1 MYKELMALLK
11 KPELNAPS
19 TTISNYALWVDEHI
33 SKGMLKSHLSP
44 DEEGATS
51 KHDFVFRSAQWIAKI
66 APPTQYADLLDLGCG
81 PGVYAE
87 RFVKAGYSV
96 TGVDFS
102 ERSIAYAKEQTELN
116 GSGIVYH
123 LQNYLTIDFS
133 EQFDVI
139 TIINKDYPVL
149 SIADRTTLLKKAY
162 QALKPGGKFIFD
174 ALTPKMRAKEKRA
187 WRFSEDGS
195 FMCNKPHILLEAVYQ
210 YDDEDKTEL
219 HQNIMITDEDANCI
233 NIWNHYLSKDLLLSE
248 ILPIGFEKAD
258 FFGNIAGEKYSDE
271 GETICAVVT
280 KSRSAPFHAFRFS

>member
-1 MYKELMALLK
+1 MEEYFIHKELMALMK

-19 TTISNYALWVDEHI
+19 TIISNYALWSDEHI
-33 SKGMLKSHLSP
+33 SKCMLESHLNP

-51 KHDFVFRSAQWIAKI
+51 RHDFVSKSVQWIAEI
-66 APPTQYADLLDLGCG
+66 APLARHTHLLDLGCG

-102 ERSIAYAKEQTELN
+102 KCSIEYAKEQTELN
-116 GSGIVYH
+116 GSGIEYH
-123 LQNYLTIDFS
+123 LQNYLTIDFT
-133 EQFDVI
+133 ERFDVI

-149 SIADRTTLLKKAY
+149 SIADRTTLLKKVY

-174 ALTPKMRAKEKRA
+174 AFTPKMRAKESRT
-187 WRFSEDGS
+187 WRFSENGG
-195 FMCNKPHILLEAVYQ
+195 FMCYKPHLILEAVYQ

-219 HQNIMITDEDANCI
+219 HQNIIVTDEGVNCI
-233 NIWNHYLSKDLLLSE
+233 NIWIHYLSKELLLSE
-248 ILPIGFEKAD
+248 TLPIGFDKVD

-271 GETICAVVT
+271 GEIICAVIT
-280 KSRSAPFHAFRFS
+280 KR